1 MATVGSDGAAEA
13 DDLRPVVRTGFS
25 GNAGLWLFVGFL
37 IVGGFLLFEGLQ
49 NRRLAV
55 TEPTTTY
62 DGAASGETIAPLPPL
77 ALPNDF
83 AREQQSQT
91 LRQPAP
97 QQFAFSPATPP
108 PRVVTRVVEVPAS
121 APVSVPPAAY
131 VAAGNSVARPAVGPQ
146 VVYDAAT
153 QPNAPAAAAPV
164 TADDER
170 VTATRLKNP
179 STTVPK
185 GTVIPAVLESALDS
199 TRAGQ
204 ARAVVTRDVM
214 GFDGTKTL
222 IPRGSRLYGEYGA
235 DLNYGQN
242 RALVRWTRLLRPDG
256 VMINLD
262 SPAADPL
269 GRAGLKG
276 KVNSHFW
283 SRFGSA
289 ILQSTLDIGVGVAT
303 RQAVGDGY
311 FFALPGSNQEL
322 GNATRQA
329 TQTQAQVVPT
339 LTVKQGTGVSVFVAK
354 DLDFSTVEQ

>member
-1 MATVGSDGAAEA
+1 MAETGASGNLAAE
-13 DDLRPVVRTGFS
+13 DLRPVVRTGFTGS
-25 GNAGLWLFVGFL
+25 AGLWIFLGFL
-37 IVGGFLLFEGLQ
+37 LIGGFLLFRSLE

-55 TEPTTTY
+55 AEPTTAY
-62 DGAASGETIAPLPPL
+62 DGARSGEVISSLPPL

-83 AREQQSQT
+83 ASRPV
-91 LRQPAP
+91 LQPLPPAASP
-97 QQFAFSPATPP
+97 QFVPVPAQPP
-108 PRVVTRVVEVPAS
+108 PRVVTRVVEVPAPTPTPPLAFS
-121 APVSVPPAAY
+121 PEPLAAP
-131 VAAGNSVARPAVGPQ
+131 AGGPQ
-146 VVYDAAT
+146 VVYDASV
-153 QPNAPAAAAPV
+153 QPSAASAAAHASG
-164 TADDER
+164 DSDR

-204 ARAVVTRDVM
+204 VRAVVARDVM

-256 VMINLD
+256 AMIELD

-269 GRAGLKG
+269 GRAGVKG

-289 ILQSTLDIGVGVAT
+289 ILQSTLDIGVGIAT
-303 RQAVGDGY
+303 QKAVGDGY
-311 FFALPGSNQEL
+311 FFALPGSTQEL
-322 GNATRQA
+322 QNATRQTA
-329 TQTQAQVVPT
+329 DKQIVPT
-339 LTVKQGTGVSVFVAK
+339 LTVKQGTSVSVFVAK
-354 DLDFSTVEQ
+354 DLDFSTVEK